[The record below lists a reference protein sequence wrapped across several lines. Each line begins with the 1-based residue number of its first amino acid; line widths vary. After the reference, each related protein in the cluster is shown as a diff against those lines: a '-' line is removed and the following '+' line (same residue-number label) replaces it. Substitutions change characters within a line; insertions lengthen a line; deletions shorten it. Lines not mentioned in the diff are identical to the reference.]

1 MNTTDCQ
8 TAMYNNGAHLMRR
21 MMGNQDKTEKKSLTH
36 TIMGKDKTE
45 KKSLTHTIMGK
56 VFLSNSS

>member
-1 MNTTDCQ
+1 MDTTDCQ
-8 TAMYNNGAHLMRR
+8 TAMYNNGAYLMKR
-21 MMGNQDKTEKKSLTH
+21 MMGNQ
-36 TIMGKDKTE
+36 DKTE